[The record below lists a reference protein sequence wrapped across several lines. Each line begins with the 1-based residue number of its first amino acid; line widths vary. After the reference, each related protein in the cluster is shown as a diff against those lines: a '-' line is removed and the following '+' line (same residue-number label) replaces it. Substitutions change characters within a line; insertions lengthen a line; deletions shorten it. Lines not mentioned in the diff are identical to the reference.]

1 MNTSHLRRLDALLS
15 DGADC
20 GESAAECL
28 EDAAALTCLL
38 PEFHLMGISIG
49 NEVTT

>member
-1 MNTSHLRRLDALLS
+1 MNTSHLRSETDAKY
-15 DGADC
+15 
-20 GESAAECL
+20 L

-38 PEFHLMGISIG
+38 PEFHLMGLSIG